1 MNPLSVAIPSMFK
14 KITTFYHDLRFT
26 NAFFSVPLAY
36 VGMLLALRDWP
47 TWELI
52 MWISLAVLGARLF
65 GQAVNQVA
73 DKDFDALHP
82 HKRYRAI
89 PSGLITVS
97 EMSILGIVAA
107 GIFLFSAAQLNFLA
121 LALAPIVLIYLVFYA
136 FTKRF
141 TWATHLFMGAT
152 TGTAVAGGWVGV
164 TGEISW
170 SAAYLW
176 MAAILWVAGFDL
188 LLATLDHEF
197 DIKYGLHS
205 IVRKWGIVASI
216 RLSKLFYFLSAAL
229 FGFAGLIF
237 DLSIFYYPFWIAA
250 SGVLVLQHYIFD
262 PLNFDGSQ
270 RIWLW
275 STAMF
280 SVLLNVAV
288 IFGLFF

>member
-1 MNPLSVAIPSMFK
+1 MNSLSLAIPLMFK
-14 KITTFYHDLRFT
+14 KINTFYHDLRFA

-47 TWELI
+47 TWEQI

-97 EMSILGIVAA
+97 EMSILGIVAGA
-107 GIFLFSAAQLNFLA
+107 IFLFAAAQLNVLA
-121 LALAPIVLIYLVFYA
+121 LMLAPIVLLYLVFYA

-152 TGTAVAGGWVGV
+152 TGTAIAGGWVGV
-164 TGEISW
+164 TGDISW

-188 LLATLDHEF
+188 LLATLDHDF

-205 IVRKWGIVASI
+205 IVRNWGVVASI
-216 RLSKLFYFLSAAL
+216 RLSKGLYFLSAML
-229 FGFAGLIF
+229 FGFAGVIF
-237 DLSIFYYPFWIAA
+237 DLSILYYPFWIAA
-250 SGVLVLQHYIFD
+250 SGVLAMQHHIFD

-288 IFGLFF
+288 VFGLFF